1 MVRPGTLDVFMPRK
15 ATPRDHSNR
24 NGVSSEA
31 DSKGE
36 PASEVYGEYSLISSG
51 LDDEKEEGNDDDDG
65 SVLGMRMKSRK
76 DESTTSER
84 MFGDEQGRG

>member
-1 MVRPGTLDVFMPRK
+1 MVRPGTLDIFMPTR

-36 PASEVYGEYSLISSG
+36 PASEVYGDYSLISSEPDG
-51 LDDEKEEGNDDDDG
+51 EEEDDDDDG
-65 SVLGMRMKSRK
+65 SVLGLHMKSRK
-76 DESTTSER
+76 YESTISER
-84 MFGDEQGRG
+84 MFGDEQSRA